1 MCNGEKGKVVKVK
14 VSCRKGDQAS
24 LTQVIRAGLKNIP
37 GVGGDKQL
45 GLGGVFRMESGTAKA
60 HVNPDFDVLPENYYD
75 REQMKC
81 VKDFLKFYSFSA
93 PLLCFT
99 CVWTD
104 EPASG
109 ETLNLRGSGSK
120 IILQLFSQQLLNNS
134 HTITKRWGIPNT
146 PTNPLTLN

>member
-1 MCNGEKGKVVKVK
+1 MVFPLNSGGISNIYMCNGEKGKVVKVK

-81 VKDFLKFYSFSA
+81 VKDFLQFYSFSA

-120 IILQLFSQQLLNNS
+120 IILQPFSQQLLRQFLWA
-134 HTITKRWGIPNT
+134 KV
-146 PTNPLTLN
+146 